1 MPANIDDEIVL
12 GLEYVGLAPGFAREV
27 LEIYEAWEGK
37 EALPWKV
44 KELMLVL
51 QIEVNRRYNPNSYP
65 QASQLGKSKKIQG
78 EQTRLCPHA
87 KRSCSSPPEAGVVRI

>member
-1 MPANIDDEIVL
+1 L
-12 GLEYVGLAPGFAREV
+12 GLEYIGLAPGFAREV
-27 LEIYEAWEGK
+27 LAIYEAWEGK

-65 QASQLGKSKKIQG
+65 QASQLRKKETFQG
-78 EQTRLCPHA
+78 EQTRLYPHA
-87 KRSCSSPPEAGVVRI
+87 RRSGSSRPSA